1 MGAILCH
8 FSEVNAFFSILGP
21 FWVQFGL
28 LRGHFLTSLHR
39 FLTMLLMSSCHL
51 CFSFFFSVFWYLWWV
66 GWIGVVG
73 NLGVV
78 CWWLGGGSMSR
89 QEHNR
94 TTTRWHSETTTR
106 QHRKKTTREDGKTAG
121 QHDKNTATQQ
131 PNNPTTNWCGPVEC
145 AKRLNNYYY
154 LLLLIILPINDT
166 LISYFPLLLL
176 IIP

>member
-8 FSEVNAFFSILGP
+8 FGEVNAFFSILGP
-21 FWVQFGL
+21 FWVHFGL
-28 LRGHFLTSLHR
+28 LRGHFLTNLHR
-39 FLTMLLMSSCHL
+39 FLTMFLMSSCHL
-51 CFSFFFSVFWYLWWV
+51 CFLFFFSVFWYLWWV

-121 QHDKNTATQQ
+121 QHDKNTTTQQ
-131 PNNPTTNWCGPVEC
+131 PNNPTTN
-145 AKRLNNYYY
+145 
-154 LLLLIILPINDT
+154 
-166 LISYFPLLLL
+166 
-176 IIP
+176 

>member
-8 FSEVNAFFSILGP
+8 FGEVNAFFSIFGSFWAPPEP
-21 FWVQFGL
+21 FLDEFASFFNHVFDVILSSL
-28 LRGHFLTSLHR
+28 LP
-39 FLTMLLMSSCHL
+39 
-51 CFSFFFSVFWYLWWV
+51 FFFSVFWYLWWV

-131 PNNPTTNWCGPVEC
+131 PNNPTTN
-145 AKRLNNYYY
+145 
-154 LLLLIILPINDT
+154 
-166 LISYFPLLLL
+166 
-176 IIP
+176 